1 MDKFVEYDFDRGFW
15 FDLFLNIGVLV
26 SKVPELSARN
36 GDLWTEYIKE
46 YSRLE
51 KEYGEKLGENG
62 SK

>member
-36 GDLWTEYIKE
+36 GDLWTDYIKE
-46 YSRLE
+46 YSHLE
-51 KEYGEKLGENG
+51 KEYGEKLGEND